1 MKQIR
6 ADEQFAFNV
15 VGRVLGVE
23 VEHFDTGGRQ
33 GAVDG
38 ILHYPDGHRA
48 ALEVSSIG
56 PESEAKIMGALNDQR
71 HRRDIPDLSRV
82 WSVDVPNDYLP
93 RDLPK
98 VDAALLRC
106 ERDGFDSLD
115 DALWD
120 DESRALL
127 TLGVSAFVVEVA
139 GPVEPKA
146 YVHVH
151 GPGGWEG
158 QGIEPLPDEL
168 AAHLD
173 AREMQDN
180 LAKLAAS
187 GIEERHLFLMVRPS
201 AFSFPVYD
209 SLSFGGSP
217 PTRPPQLPAVLTEVW
232 LASELIAGGVI
243 RATADGQWLRE
254 PIEQA
259 DRVHARRRP
268 REPRSS

>member
-15 VGRVLGVE
+15 VGRVLGAE
-23 VEHFDTGGRQ
+23 VEHYDRDGRQ
-33 GAVDG
+33 GVIDAV
-38 ILHYPDGHRA
+38 LHFPDGRQA

-56 PESEAKIMGALNDQR
+56 PQDEARITGALNAQH
-71 HRRDIPDLSRV
+71 HRRDIPGLSRV
-82 WSVDVPNDYLP
+82 WSVDVPSDFRP
-93 RDLPK
+93 RDLPL

-106 ERDGFDSLD
+106 ERSGFGSLD

-120 DESRALL
+120 DESRVLL
-127 TLGVSAFVVEVA
+127 TEGVSAFTVSVT
-139 GPVEPKA
+139 GPTVPKA

-158 QGIEPLPDEL
+158 RGIEPLPDEL

-173 AREMQDN
+173 APEMQDN

-201 AFSFPVYD
+201 ALSFPVYD
-209 SLSFGGSP
+209 SLSFGGP
-217 PTRPPQLPAVLTEVW
+217 LPTRPPQLPAVLTEVW
-232 LASELIAGGVI
+232 LASELIAGGI
-243 RATADGQWLRE
+243 ICATANGEWRRE
-254 PIEQA
+254 PIEQV
-259 DRVHARRRP
+259 DRVH
-268 REPRSS
+268 